1 MKLQLEESLFFGVHG
16 VTQIKSVLLV
26 VFFNK
31 VVHRNSLLPCYEDI
45 HFLGQNISLSYVFE
59 DSPV

>member
-45 HFLGQNISLSYVFE
+45 HFLGQNISL
-59 DSPV
+59 